1 MSFNASFQSVV
12 TTIPHLPDVVVPA
25 NELPSLV
32 ACNPTIAYPYI
43 SWVFQVTSER
53 ATSGMAH
60 QASSACLDAL
70 KRLSP
75 TLPSFD
81 VFGRLLRDNTYIT
94 AVLNDNPA
102 DAAEITVA
110 QLIRL
115 EVLGTFLLN
124 AIEWIE
130 KAENEEKEGL
140 VSDDRASKAVQ
151 NVGRLPLLVR
161 TQRSLWFFLYCI
173 SYAASSIHLLSSMSL
188 TQLQT
193 RIPPPWPILH

>member
-1 MSFNASFQSVV
+1 
-12 TTIPHLPDVVVPA
+12 
-25 NELPSLV
+25 
-32 ACNPTIAYPYI
+32 
-43 SWVFQVTSER
+43 
-53 ATSGMAH
+53 MAH

-161 TQRSLWFFLYCI
+161 I
-173 SYAASSIHLLSSMSL
+173 
-188 TQLQT
+188 
-193 RIPPPWPILH
+193 